1 MGAASEVLKSRLSD
15 LQKERVAAESTVA
28 QAKTNLDDAKA
39 LVERIGADIED
50 IKTAIAALG
59 GKETT

>member
-15 LQKERVAAESTVA
+15 LQKERVAAESAVA

-39 LVERIGADIED
+39 LVDRIAADIED
-50 IKTAIAALG
+50 IKNSLSAMGEQKA
-59 GKETT
+59 

>member
-39 LVERIGADIED
+39 LVERIAADIED
-50 IKTAIAALG
+50 IKNSLSIMGEQKA
-59 GKETT
+59 